1 MREGKKIYRQ
11 EKSACGAFLTD
22 ISKTHELIAPVKD
35 DVVRFESVTSVDK
48 ITLESPS
55 FFPVKDFFFLKE
67 EVIFTFE
74 GNDIKVPELK
84 PIKRV
89 FFGLRR
95 CDLNGIKRQDTA
107 LLGNIKEPYYQI
119 RRKLSTLIGFH
130 CEKAPLEYCFC
141 ESLEKEEFFDLM
153 YYDRGD
159 HYLIEIGSDAGRELI
174 EKYFD
179 YFTESQVEITPE
191 EKIIEGADRLIKKDI
206 SALYEHENWKKGV
219 ELCLSCAAC
228 TSLCP
233 TCFCFEIH
241 DETKM
246 SDPNSGSRKRYWSSC
261 QLQSFSRVAGD
272 FVFRSDRE
280 ERFKHR
286 IYHQLQYFKERFYV
300 NLCVGCGRC
309 IQGCPTRI
317 DFVKLI
323 NEM

>member
-11 EKSACGAFLTD
+11 EKSSCGAFLTD

-35 DVVRFESVTSVDK
+35 EVVRFESVTSVDK
-48 ITLESPS
+48 ITLESPC

-67 EVIFTFE
+67 EIIFTFE

-107 LLGNIKEPYYQI
+107 LLGNIKEPYYQL
-119 RRKLSTLIGFH
+119 RRKQSTLIGFH

-174 EKYFD
+174 EKHFD
-179 YFTESQVEITPE
+179 HFNESQVEITPE

-206 SALYEHENWKKGV
+206 SALYEQKTGRRVLNYVCHVLLVPPYVLHVFVLKYTMKLRCLIQIQDRANVIGV
-219 ELCLSCAAC
+219 HVNCKVSHVWRVILFFAVTEKRDLSTGFTISFNISRNALM
-228 TSLCP
+228 S
-233 TCFCFEIH
+233 TCVSAVEDVSKVVQH
-241 DETKM
+241 
-246 SDPNSGSRKRYWSSC
+246 G
-261 QLQSFSRVAGD
+261 
-272 FVFRSDRE
+272 
-280 ERFKHR
+280 
-286 IYHQLQYFKERFYV
+286 
-300 NLCVGCGRC
+300 
-309 IQGCPTRI
+309 
-317 DFVKLI
+317 LI
-323 NEM
+323 L